1 MFITLIFFNVSN
13 AVNNNG
19 ETSTI
24 SSSSTTTTTARND
37 EQQNDQIASPS
48 DQVDETSTDK
58 SSSSSSSSA
67 TKPQQRTGSVESSN
81 SVTSSPSNSQRLLQL
96 LQSTE
101 PGRFIPLSN
110 QEIGDGHVTMIGYT
124 TPIVRVGE
132 PIPIEQY
139 LREQRQFHEQHQ
151 QQQPILQ
158 QGEISRILERLNQ
171 KFYSNNNNNPVTE
184 SSLASSAQ
192 ESTDIPL
199 RLLLTPN
206 PSLMQ
211 QQSHQRQQFIDS
223 QGTLFTLNDLNQIV
237 PSSSSHSFQQQQQSV
252 SRQDQQAINNAK
264 LLNIPNSNSLMVDQI
279 NSEFQSGIPDFCKLL
294 FLKTN
299 NVILIFALILVL
311 RGAAQLDTIVPREQ
325 QVATSSGS
333 QQQQQ
338 LSLQLQQ
345 HPAEQQQQ
353 QQFVRPL
360 DKPRPFVVMKPGFR
374 NNQKLLHQIQIEH
387 QQLQQQQPSSQTLQ
401 QQHQPQTAAA
411 ISSSSSSPASQSTSE
426 LENPFLRFNQLI
438 SGQHLL
444 RAPHASHSQIQ
455 AQQQPHVNTISG
467 STPALFQHFSA
478 QLPFGQPAFRPIQAV
493 SRLTNGIHSPQPQQQ
508 QQHFGQAHSSFI
520 RTQPTQQGHVSGL
533 SSQLTTAN
541 GFIPSHQLQH
551 SVSKE
556 SSAISQQ
563 QQPSISSQFFTNNN
577 IVSPQSITQPFH
589 IAKKQTVQVETVE
602 GPPSSNIDTKAELQ
616 NQIKHILASSP
627 NLSEDSRARHRE
639 AIFKAVHSLIEPT
652 TSSDSS
658 SSSANQHN
666 QIQSTDSTSSN
677 LIDTA
682 NRFNSFEPFNPK
694 SMLFNF
700 PNSQQAQRSNLISRP
715 TPSTLALSSLS
726 SGQHHQQQAN
736 IVGIRPSTTTP
747 VQMNQ
752 FQLSPLVQQSG
763 KLPFNLLSRFPS
775 LLPGFQSSN
784 HGLLSSPADTSKQ
797 QPQDQSSNDHR
808 IQNQIQTF
816 LQQHDPQ
823 RLQLTQSTSSSLQ
836 QPQQSQEFTSGSF
849 MINQPMFGQP
859 QTQPLSSNNANQQ
872 FQQNMAKI
880 RLAPGLM
887 LSSDDSTGSG
897 SSDGQQRQVHT
908 QEGGIVITR
917 GKPILMPPEANR
929 ISVVN
934 QPDDDNNNNNNNVR
948 FHANSLQAQA
958 SQQPHHHHHHHHH
971 HYNQHHHHNH
981 NHHPNHNRLQTFQS
995 ESSMITPKT
1004 NSREFSE
1011 WWKERAVAPSDIAPM
1026 TMLTQLPA

>member
-1 MFITLIFFNVSN
+1 MASKQMIIILMFITLIFFNVSN

-151 QQQPILQ
+151 HQQQQPILQ

-211 QQSHQRQQFIDS
+211 QQHHI
-223 QGTLFTLNDLNQIV
+223 NDNNLLI
-237 PSSSSHSFQQQQQSV
+237 HKEHF

-279 NSEFQSGIPDFCKLL
+279 NSEFQSGIPDFC
-294 FLKTN
+294 N
-299 NVILIFALILVL
+299 
-311 RGAAQLDTIVPREQ
+311 
-325 QVATSSGS
+325 
-333 QQQQQ
+333 
-338 LSLQLQQ
+338 
-345 HPAEQQQQ
+345 
-353 QQFVRPL
+353 
-360 DKPRPFVVMKPGFR
+360 
-374 NNQKLLHQIQIEH
+374 
-387 QQLQQQQPSSQTLQ
+387 
-401 QQHQPQTAAA
+401 
-411 ISSSSSSPASQSTSE
+411 
-426 LENPFLRFNQLI
+426 
-438 SGQHLL
+438 
-444 RAPHASHSQIQ
+444 QIQ

-493 SRLTNGIHSPQPQQQ
+493 SRLTNGIHSPQQQQQQ

-658 SSSANQHN
+658 SSSANQHQS

-726 SGQHHQQQAN
+726 SGHHQQQAN

-784 HGLLSSPADTSKQ
+784 HGLLSSPADTNKQ
-797 QPQDQSSNDHR
+797 QQDQSSNDHR

-823 RLQLTQSTSSSLQ
+823 RLQLTQSTSSSSLQ
-836 QPQQSQEFTSGSF
+836 QPQQPQEFTSGSF

-859 QTQPLSSNNANQQ
+859 QTQPQSSNNNANQQ

-934 QPDDDNNNNNNNVR
+934 QPDDDSNNNNNNNVR

-958 SQQPHHHHHHHHH
+958 SQQPHHHHHH
-971 HYNQHHHHNH
+971 YNQHHHHNH

-995 ESSMITPKT
+995 DSSMITPKT